1 MSIYYDVKEHIII
14 KNTAEQ
20 DYSLSV
26 YSHRLARIG
35 ALMLE
40 DCAKFIKLVVITDGK
55 KREFSGN
62 TMTKKFHDIMRAIS
76 NADSVEIIADYGYYR
91 YGLSAICPEVLDFA
105 DYLDSTIKEFGVEG
119 LDGLFYS
126 IYNNADCSD
135 DAGAIVAYGKKNGTL
150 YTGAVEGKTVDA
162 LPDGV
167 WYSPQTAVVYD
178 PMEDGLK
185 NIEEIEPICREMTKF
200 SSYDELEIDEDG
212 ILFYLNN
219 LELHNNNELNEFVGL
234 CRKLLKATDGEAYA
248 SELGL
253 TDLDSDDGRII
264 TIKINDDGTQE
275 IVLYS
280 AE

>member
-1 MSIYYDVKEHIII
+1 MSIYYDIKEHLIIN
-14 KNTAEQ
+14 NTAEQ

-40 DCAKFIKLVVITDGK
+40 DNARFTKLVVITDGK
-55 KREFSGN
+55 KREFSGD
-62 TMTKKFHDIMRAIS
+62 TMTKKFHDIMRAI
-76 NADSVEIIADYGYYR
+76 NRADSVEIIADYGYHR
-91 YGLSAICPEVLDFA
+91 YGLSAICPGALDYT
-105 DYLDSTIKEFGVEG
+105 DYLDSVIKECGVEG
-119 LDGLFYS
+119 LYGLFYS

-135 DAGAIVAYGKKNGTL
+135 DAGAIVAYGEKNGTL
-150 YTGAVEGKTVDA
+150 YTGKVEGKTVDA

-167 WYSPQTAVVYD
+167 WYSPQTAVIYD

-200 SSYDELEIDEDG
+200 SSYDELSVDEEG
-212 ILFYLNN
+212 ISFYLNN
-219 LELHNNNELNEFVGL
+219 LELKNNSELTEFIDL
-234 CRKLLKATDGEAYA
+234 CRKLLKATNGEAYA

-253 TDLDSDDGRII
+253 TDLNSDDGRIV
-264 TIKINDDGTQE
+264 TVKINDDGTQE
-275 IVLYS
+275 IVLYA

>member
-1 MSIYYDVKEHIII
+1 MSIYYDIKEHIII

-40 DCAKFIKLVVITDGK
+40 DNARFAKLVVITDGK
-55 KREFSGN
+55 KREFSGD
-62 TMTKKFHDIMRAIS
+62 TMTKKFHDIMRAI
-76 NADSVEIIADYGYYR
+76 NRADSVEIIADYSYHR
-91 YGLSAICPEVLDFA
+91 YGLSAICPEALDYTY
-105 DYLDSTIKEFGVEG
+105 YLDGVIKECGVNG

-135 DAGAIVAYGKKNGTL
+135 DAGAIVAYGEKNGTL
-150 YTGAVEGKTVDA
+150 YTGNVEGKNVDA
-162 LPDGV
+162 IPDGV

-200 SSYDELEIDEDG
+200 SCYDELEVDEAG
-212 ILFYLNN
+212 ISFYLNN
-219 LELHNNNELNEFVGL
+219 LELKNNSELTEFIGL
-234 CRKLLKATDGEAYA
+234 CRNLLKATNGEAYA

-253 TDLDSDDGRII
+253 TDLDSDDGRIAI
-264 TIKINDDGTQE
+264 IKINDDGTRE
-275 IVLYS
+275 IMIYAV
-280 AE
+280 